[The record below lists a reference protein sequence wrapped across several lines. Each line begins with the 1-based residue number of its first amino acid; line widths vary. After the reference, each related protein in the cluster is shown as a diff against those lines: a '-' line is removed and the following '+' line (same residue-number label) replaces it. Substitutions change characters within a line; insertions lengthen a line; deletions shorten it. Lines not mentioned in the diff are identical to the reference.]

1 MDKNKVADSSTEGD
15 SDLSEEE
22 EESGENEAQAVVWP
36 NNGGS
41 NGMPMVGNGRDRKS
55 TRLNSSHT

>member
-22 EESGENEAQAVVWP
+22 GESG
-36 NNGGS
+36 
-41 NGMPMVGNGRDRKS
+41 
-55 TRLNSSHT
+55 